1 MSSHMS
7 SGVRV
12 EDALDLGSDKAAL
25 EQRIELV
32 WEDMRLIPTT
42 PPSAEHDKGYPGNSE
57 DDDDGDADDFATVS
71 VEMDEAE
78 PADIIVDCPLWRDLP
93 DGLMDNLLASA
104 RDAIN
109 HFELLNK
116 VLDDLFTCKIPP
128 RIADESNAHR
138 IVATAADTL
147 RRLPGCSTQLFDDT
161 DLSYPSDD
169 DQAATQEGYLVS
181 MPPSPSQGQDHH
193 STRGWASYKVTT
205 RFDTNTIRLA
215 LLVAYLDQTTHPA
228 ASNAM
233 QGYVNLLSRL
243 LESLSKSHQSFD
255 FETSSSHRPAA
266 YRITMAFLW
275 TAWQRSLLLF
285 SYYVFGTRLLQQ
297 VNARFLNSRPFQ
309 DTPVDPDIDFSAL
322 GTSLQSDAQG
332 ARPGCG
338 YVCRYSFELLRSS
351 ALSGTQD
358 YRTLFSRF
366 NELFAAR
373 DARCRQASNGTWTPC
388 DGKSWKTCG
397 RFFGLE
403 IPDQSAHDISCKRNT
418 CSQLPW
424 DEESYRG
431 VQGPR
436 SISLSSTPKGGPLRY
451 RTASDRTLAV
461 SHVWSHGQ
469 GGNPDQGFNECL
481 HDRYAAI
488 ARRLGCD
495 SYWIDAACIPS
506 DAQLRS
512 AAIKTINPIFRNS
525 RATLICDKDI
535 MQVDVVVAD
544 DTPSSVA
551 RLEVLISVLLL
562 SDWNVRGWTMLEV
575 VRGSRAVH
583 LLCKDNRPVPLRDVL
598 ALLYKNGSIDLCALL
613 IGSPQLM
620 PPGSKLRAPGIETAS
635 VMLSRRY
642 ASRPGDDV
650 IIWSLLC
657 GDDQPHQSPTALWK
671 SRQGGWVKTG
681 FLMSSCDRI
690 ADAPRGYGWAPAT
703 PQVLGPYTSSRAPD
717 APLFWPYDGS
727 GTNAARIMTLGTDKA
742 TTTTCLR
749 GKWLAHVYSPSDEP
763 LVDHSTGLS
772 CWQRAEQLFS
782 LEGYAR
788 VLFLRPLFVESVE
801 SGWTPELSAPFTAA
815 QNQDEGELVAVAVC
829 ATNEDHAQYV
839 DIAYPE
845 EYTGLYEL
853 EPECWEWKGVC
864 WCTSAE
870 VASRLRFKTRQV
882 RIV

>member
-7 SGVRV
+7 GVRV
-12 EDALDLGSDKAAL
+12 DAPNLGSDQAAL
-25 EQRIELV
+25 EERIELV
-32 WEDMRLIPTT
+32 WEDMRLHPTS
-42 PPSAEHDKGYPGNSE
+42 PPPEEHEKDYTVHSK
-57 DDDDGDADDFATVS
+57 DDGDWDDYAIVS
-71 VEMDEAE
+71 VEVDEAE
-78 PADIIVDCPLWRDLP
+78 PTDIIVDCPLWRDLP
-93 DGLMDNLLASA
+93 DSLMDDLLAGA
-104 RDAIN
+104 RDAAN
-109 HFELLNK
+109 HFELLNN
-116 VLDDLFTCKIPP
+116 VLDDLFFCKIPSE
-128 RIADESNAHR
+128 IADESNVHLL
-138 IVATAADTL
+138 VASAADTL
-147 RRLPGCSTQLFDDT
+147 RRLPGCSTQLFDHT
-161 DLSYPSDD
+161 NLSYSHNDHMPS
-169 DQAATQEGYLVS
+169 QEGYLVS
-181 MPPSPSQGQDHH
+181 TPSTSPRQNH
-193 STRGWASYKVTT
+193 STGWASYKVTT
-205 RFDTNTIRLA
+205 RFGTNTIRLA

-243 LESLSKSHQSFD
+243 LESLSKSYQSCLFD
-255 FETSSSHRPAA
+255 TSSHRHS

-285 SYYVFGTRLLQQ
+285 SYYVFGTRLRQQ
-297 VNARFLNSRPFQ
+297 VNARFLNSCPFP

-322 GTSLQSDAQG
+322 GTSLQSDAQE
-332 ARPGCG
+332 RPGCD

-358 YRTLFSRF
+358 YRRLFSRF
-366 NELFAAR
+366 NEVFATR
-373 DARCRQASNGTWTPC
+373 NARCRQTSNGTWTPC
-388 DGKSWKTCG
+388 DGKSWKSCG

-403 IPDQSAHDISCKRNT
+403 IPDQSAHDISCAEPCRL
-418 CSQLPW
+418 LPW

-436 SISLSSTPKGGPLRY
+436 SVCLSSTPKGGPLRY

-481 HDRYAAI
+481 HDRYSAI
-488 ARRLGCD
+488 ARHLGCD

-506 DAQLRS
+506 DAELRP

-535 MQVDVVVAD
+535 MQVDVAD
-544 DTPSSVA
+544 TRSVA
-551 RLEVLISVLLL
+551 MLEVLISVLLL

-583 LLCKDNRPVPLRDVL
+583 LLCKNNRPVPLRDVL
-598 ALLYKNGSIDLCALL
+598 ALLYEGGSIDLCALL

-620 PPGSKLRAPGIETAS
+620 PPGGKLRAPGIETAS

-657 GDDQPHQSPTALWK
+657 GDDKPHQSPMALWK
-671 SRQGGWVKTG
+671 SRLGGWVKTG

-727 GTNAARIMTLGTDKA
+727 GTNAARIMTLGNDDEV
-742 TTTTCLR
+742 TCLR
-749 GKWLAHVYSPSDEP
+749 GKWLAHVYTSSDEP
-763 LVDHSTGLS
+763 PLVDPPGS
-772 CWQRAEQLFS
+772 CWERAEQLLS
-782 LEGYAR
+782 SEGYER
-788 VLFLRPLFVESVE
+788 VVFLRPLFVESVE
-801 SGWTPELSAPFTAA
+801 SGVTPELSAPFTAA
-815 QNQDEGELVAVAVC
+815 QNQDEGEHVAVAVC
-829 ATNEDHAQYV
+829 ATRENHAQYV
-839 DIAYPE
+839 DMAYPE
-845 EYTGLYEL
+845 EYTDLYEL
-853 EPECWEWKGVC
+853 EPEFWEWKGVC

-870 VASRLRFKTRQV
+870 AASRLRFTTRQV